1 MDCQNERTN
10 KTIIRVLGKYFNPL
24 LELTPHPL
32 LEHAPR
38 QEWRG
43 VGVVER
49 GRGPPDGDS
58 RGARPE
64 RGRVPLFP
72 FVVSSFLYLI

>member
-32 LEHAPR
+32 LEHAP
-38 QEWRG
+38 QAGRG

-49 GRGPPDGDS
+49 GLGP
-58 RGARPE
+58 A
-64 RGRVPLFP
+64 
-72 FVVSSFLYLI
+72 IA

>member
-49 GRGPPDGDS
+49 GLGPAID
-58 RGARPE
+58 
-64 RGRVPLFP
+64 
-72 FVVSSFLYLI
+72 